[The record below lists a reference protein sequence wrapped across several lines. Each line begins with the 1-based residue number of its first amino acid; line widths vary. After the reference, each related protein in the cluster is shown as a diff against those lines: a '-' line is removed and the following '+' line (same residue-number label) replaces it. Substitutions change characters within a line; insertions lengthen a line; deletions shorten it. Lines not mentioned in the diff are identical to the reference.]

1 MPTCHRDGSGKI
13 KAEQSQKC
21 RNLYGNNFEEFV
33 KPEDGDAEPVACEA
47 LHCLHP
53 DAFRFGFG
61 LGFAFAFGWVS
72 FCRALSG
79 GGVWDLFLGS
89 IKWPTI
95 CFGQLSHELAQLQLS
110 PVSFWGPSLSRF
122 HCENLINSSLSHLGR
137 QISSCL
143 SPRSRNAL
151 IILSSAISTARI
163 TGTLIRAVLFSGWH

>member
-1 MPTCHRDGSGKI
+1 MRG
-13 KAEQSQKC
+13 
-21 RNLYGNNFEEFV
+21 L
-33 KPEDGDAEPVACEA
+33 A
-47 LHCLHP
+47 LSSSRCVSFR
-53 DAFRFGFG
+53 FRFGFCFCFW
-61 LGFAFAFGWVS
+61 LGFVLPGFK
-72 FCRALSG
+72 RG
-79 GGVWDLFLGS
+79 GGGDLFLGS